1 MSKASAAQTAKTM
14 RQLSQAAIPIL
25 IAVIALPLIGQIYL
39 ALFEPQP
46 GANASAL
53 IATYIIS
60 AVPALILAFSL
71 MGLAAMLREYEEGR
85 FLSLTAGA
93 AFKRVSAGAMIALI
107 AHVAIAPILIGL
119 IEGKGLG
126 AMLQADTFLLCIMVF
141 CAAMLTVGALLE
153 DSARALKA
161 DNDQIV

>member
-1 MSKASAAQTAKTM
+1 MSQASAAQTAKTM
-14 RQLSQAAIPIL
+14 RQLAQAAVPIL
-25 IAVIALPLIGQIYL
+25 IAAIALPLIGQIYL

-46 GANASAL
+46 GANAGAL
-53 IATYIIS
+53 IATRIIS

-71 MGLAAMLREYEEGR
+71 MGLAAMLREYEQGR
-85 FLSLTAGA
+85 FLSLAAGA

-107 AHVAIAPILIGL
+107 AHVAVAPILIGL
-119 IEGKGLG
+119 IESKSLSE
-126 AMLQADTFLLCIMVF
+126 MLQADTFLLCIMVF

-153 DSARALKA
+153 DAARALKA